1 MAERWPT
8 EILKIKMKNPLGC
21 QFSHKFST
29 FAGKIKQGNPGG
41 EKNIRTELSSLL
53 GLKISAG
60 LNFPEFPDR

>member
-8 EILKIKMKNPLGC
+8 EILKIKMKNPLSC

-53 GLKISAG
+53 GLK
-60 LNFPEFPDR
+60 D